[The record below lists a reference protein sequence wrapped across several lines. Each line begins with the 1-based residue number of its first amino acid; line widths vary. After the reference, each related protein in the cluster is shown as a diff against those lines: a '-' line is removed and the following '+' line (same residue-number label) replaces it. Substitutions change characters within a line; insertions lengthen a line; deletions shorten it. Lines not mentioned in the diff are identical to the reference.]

1 MASVAS
7 RERFL
12 RTVEVPYGR
21 DFESFEAYDRLID
34 AIDQDSPS
42 TMLVPVPEFECGIFL
57 TMHWPGIP
65 MSSHWSRDCGGDV
78 GFLYFGD
85 RFVVTEVSMSHS
97 GGRVR
102 GLVAKVDGSTGW
114 ISMYNTRSCH
124 QFVVSM
130 EGEPPWSRVRDLFPP
145 LTGRALHVLS
155 ACGSASIDGGSA
167 PIDGESL
174 PVASSHSSSH
184 EISMTLG
191 WGDGSSLR

>member
-7 RERFL
+7 PKL
-12 RTVEVPYGR
+12 YLPTGQAPAQVPHRR
-21 DFESFEAYDRLID
+21 DMDAFEAYDRLIY
-34 AIDQDSPS
+34 AIDRDVAS
-42 TMLVPVPEFECGIFL
+42 TMFVPVPAFECGIFL
-57 TMHWPGIP
+57 AMHWPGLP
-65 MSSHWSRDCGGDV
+65 MNSHWSREHGGEV

-114 ISMYNTRSCH
+114 ISMYSIRSYQ

-145 LTGRALHVLS
+145 LHDRALQVWRLS
-155 ACGSASIDGGSA
+155 TSCESAAIN
-167 PIDGESL
+167 GEPLSD
-174 PVASSHSSSH
+174 ASSRTS
-184 EISMTLG
+184 
-191 WGDGSSLR
+191 

>member
-7 RERFL
+7 RELFL
-12 RTVEVPYGR
+12 RTVEVPHTR
-21 DFESFEAYDRLID
+21 DIDAFEDYDRLIY
-34 AIDQDSPS
+34 AIDGDVAS
-42 TMLVPVPEFECGIFL
+42 TMSVPVPEFECGIFL
-57 TMHWPGIP
+57 AMHLPGIP
-65 MSSHWSRDCGGDV
+65 MSSHWSREDGGDV

-114 ISMYNTRSCH
+114 ISMYSTRSYQ

-145 LTGRALHVLS
+145 LHDRALQVWRS
-155 ACGSASIDGGSA
+155 KISCGSFAIIGEHLSDASGGVS
-167 PIDGESL
+167 
-174 PVASSHSSSH
+174 
-184 EISMTLG
+184 
-191 WGDGSSLR
+191 

>member
-7 RERFL
+7 REL
-12 RTVEVPYGR
+12 YLPTVQTPAQAPHRR
-21 DFESFEAYDRLID
+21 DIDAFEAYDRLIY
-34 AIDQDSPS
+34 AIDGFDKS
-42 TMLVPVPEFECGIFL
+42 VPVPEFECGIFL
-57 TMHWPGIP
+57 AMHWPGLP
-65 MSSHWSRDCGGDV
+65 MSSHWSREHGGDV

-114 ISMYNTRSCH
+114 ISMYSTRSYQ

-145 LTGRALHVLS
+145 LHDRALHVWRSLIS
-155 ACGSASIDGGSA
+155 CGSAAIT
-167 PIDGESL
+167 GESF
-174 PVASSHSSSH
+174 
-184 EISMTLG
+184 
-191 WGDGSSLR
+191 

>member
-7 RERFL
+7 RELFL
-12 RTVEVPYGR
+12 RTVRVPHTR
-21 DFESFEAYDRLID
+21 DIDAFEAYDRLIY
-34 AIDQDSPS
+34 AIDGGAS
-42 TMLVPVPEFECGIFL
+42 TMIVPVPEFECGIFL
-57 TMHWPGIP
+57 AMHLPGLP
-65 MSSHWSRDCGGDV
+65 MSSHWSREDGGDV

-114 ISMYNTRSCH
+114 ISMYSTRSYQ

-145 LTGRALHVLS
+145 LHDRALQVWRSLIS
-155 ACGSASIDGGSA
+155 CGSTAIT
-167 PIDGESL
+167 GEHLSD
-174 PVASSHSSSH
+174 ASSGAS
-184 EISMTLG
+184 
-191 WGDGSSLR
+191 